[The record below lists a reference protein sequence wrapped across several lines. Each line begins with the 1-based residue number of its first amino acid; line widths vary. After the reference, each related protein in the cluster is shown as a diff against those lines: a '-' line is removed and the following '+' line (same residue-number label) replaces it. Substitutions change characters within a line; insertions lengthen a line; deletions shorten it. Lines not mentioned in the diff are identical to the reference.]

1 MIDPHNRRFPNPSAS
16 SIAFMC
22 ILHVIKSWTK
32 LLYGHFVKN
41 ATFMLLFIV
50 KSHFSQKT
58 TINLTIEPIIVYFL
72 CITLRGGQVSISV
85 DAGHSRL
92 PFVKK

>member
-1 MIDPHNRRFPNPSAS
+1 
-16 SIAFMC
+16 MC

-32 LLYGHFVKN
+32 LLYGHFTKN

-50 KSHFSQKT
+50 KSHFSQKI
-58 TINLTIEPIIVYFL
+58 TINPTRESKIVYFL
-72 CITLRGGQVSISV
+72 CITLRGGHVSISV

-92 PFVKK
+92 PSVKK